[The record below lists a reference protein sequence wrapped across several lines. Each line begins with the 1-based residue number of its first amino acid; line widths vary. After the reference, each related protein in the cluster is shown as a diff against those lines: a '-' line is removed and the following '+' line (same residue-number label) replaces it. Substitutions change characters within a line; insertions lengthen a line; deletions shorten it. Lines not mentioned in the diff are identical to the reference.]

1 MAVYSRSRLQ
11 HHILFKMAAHFV
23 PPVIQ
28 DNPNGWGPCTTLN
41 EFKDIPYQPFSK
53 GDRIGKVMIIF
64 FIDISFLYKMFVF
77 LKNNCIFICL

>member
-1 MAVYSRSRLQ
+1 
-11 HHILFKMAAHFV
+11 MAAHFV

-53 GDRIGKVMIIF
+53 GDRIGKVMTNSSVHIWV
-64 FIDISFLYKMFVF
+64 SFLSLCVLKTFHPFFHF
-77 LKNNCIFICL
+77 LCLF